1 MLGFGFLFRWLPFR
15 RVFFWVFLAMGFT
28 AWAQCSGY
36 DLGLN
41 DTGTKKGTPASSKT
55 VNQEET

>member
-28 AWAQCSGY
+28 AWAQCSGI
-36 DLGLN
+36 DLGLS
-41 DTGTKKGTPASSKT
+41 DKKPTSSNSVIQDQT
-55 VNQEET
+55 